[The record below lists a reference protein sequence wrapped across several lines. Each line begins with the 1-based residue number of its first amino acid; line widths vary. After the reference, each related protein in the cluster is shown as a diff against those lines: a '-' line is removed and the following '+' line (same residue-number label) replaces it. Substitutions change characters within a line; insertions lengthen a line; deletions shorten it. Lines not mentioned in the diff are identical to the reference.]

1 MSIVGGVGGGLA
13 KREWE
18 RTEGGHDNMEDVDAL
33 IWEWRSTP
41 VFRKSVSAG
50 GASDAVTA
58 IQSAR

>member
-1 MSIVGGVGGGLA
+1 LA